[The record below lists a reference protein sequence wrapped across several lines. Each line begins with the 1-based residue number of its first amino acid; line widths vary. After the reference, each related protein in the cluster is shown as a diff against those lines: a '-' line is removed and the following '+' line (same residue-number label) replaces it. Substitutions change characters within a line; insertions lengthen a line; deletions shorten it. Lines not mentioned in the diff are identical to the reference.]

1 MPSKVLEILE
11 TEIGLRLGKIY
22 ISPYPFSDGC
32 PHPHSRIN
40 CGLSARRKTASCDC
54 DCTDCRCCRCRSASL
69 GQLARFCKRIFSDS
83 SLVVLLVLLVLL
95 EERRGVLLALLVALH
110 VHLVQDAFRRLHE
123 GGKLGLRDV
132 PVLVLVGVTQ
142 HLLQLRRQLRV
153 ALLLFANLLLEG
165 APNLRLEQLAVL
177 VGVQFLVH
185 LVEVLRRHGFL
196 RLRVRL
202 IRVVNLHLGE
212 STKRQQHPA
221 STHRNSYRSM
231 KVTRT
236 LVLEP

>member
-22 ISPYPFSDGC
+22 ISPYPSSDGC
-32 PHPHSRIN
+32 PHPHTRIN

-54 DCTDCRCCRCRSASL
+54 DCTDCRCCRCRSVSL

-83 SLVVLLVLLVLL
+83 SLVVLLV
-95 EERRGVLLALLVALH
+95 ALQSAL
-110 VHLVQDAFRRLHE
+110 VHLVQHAFRRLHE

-153 ALLLFANLLLEG
+153 ALLLFA
-165 APNLRLEQLAVL
+165 
-177 VGVQFLVH
+177 
-185 LVEVLRRHGFL
+185 
-196 RLRVRL
+196 
-202 IRVVNLHLGE
+202 
-212 STKRQQHPA
+212 
-221 STHRNSYRSM
+221 
-231 KVTRT
+231 
-236 LVLEP
+236 